1 MTWMLELSLHV
12 LDIAENSTRA
22 EAKYVF
28 ITLREELESDR
39 LILEIRDDG
48 AGMTEE
54 ALARALDPFY
64 TTKKVRRV
72 GLGLPMLAEAAH
84 KTGGGLVL
92 ESKPGEG
99 TRVLVTFGLSH
110 IDRQPLGDIAGT
122 LVTLIAG
129 HPETE
134 LIYRHQRNG
143 RTFLLDTREI
153 RQEVGDIPLNHPEIL
168 AWIRLQMAEGLT
180 EIEAGA

>member
-1 MTWMLELSLHV
+1 MLELSLHV

-22 EAKYVF
+22 EAGRIF
-28 ITLREELESDR
+28 ITLREESERDR
-39 LILEIRDDG
+39 LTLEIRDDG

-54 ALARALDPFY
+54 AVARALDPFF

-72 GLGLPMLAEAAH
+72 GLGLPMLAEAAGR
-84 KTGGGLVL
+84 TGGALVL
-92 ESKPGEG
+92 ESKPGVG
-99 TRVLVTFGLSH
+99 TTVRVTFGLSH

-122 LVTLIAG
+122 LVTLLAG

-134 LIYRHQRNG
+134 FIYRHERDG
-143 RTFLLDTREI
+143 RSFLLDTREI
-153 RQEVGDIPLNHPEIL
+153 REEVGDIPLNHPEIL
-168 AWIRLQMAEGLT
+168 AWIRLRVEEGLT